1 MFSTLTVTTAPSVST
16 LTTLTQLKADLNLDD
31 SRDTFYTRVI
41 EICSDE
47 ISAYLRQGWDEDENM
62 SLGRAT
68 VSETFYDLAGA
79 KSLRLSRWPIAE
91 ITSIREG
98 TTTTSRL
105 LSGTDGAISSGD
117 NTFTSATGP
126 GENEFTDSYVGKTI
140 VVTGAGAA
148 GADLTT
154 TIASV
159 TSATEVE
166 LTAAASTTVSDASYT
181 VVNPAF
187 SSYIVKKQFGEIR
200 KISGTAL
207 TQFLT
212 DPVTVIYTCGWLMP
226 GEEGRTLP
234 KGIEDACILFARCK
248 IDQLEE
254 GEDFSGPLTGASIEG
269 VGSFQFGGGSSR
281 KGYGIPFEVRAM
293 LDRYMQPVFA

>member
-1 MFSTLTVTTAPSVST
+1 MFSTLTVTSAPSESK
-16 LTTLTQLKADLNLDD
+16 LTTLAQLKADLNLDD

-41 EICSDE
+41 ELCSDE

-68 VSETFYDLAGA
+68 VSETFYDIAGR
-79 KSLRLSRWPIAE
+79 KSLRVSRWPIAE

-98 TTTTSRL
+98 SSTTSRL
-105 LSGTDGAISSGD
+105 LSGSDGAITSGD

-126 GENEFTDSYVGKTI
+126 SENEFTDSYIGKTI
-140 VVTGAGAA
+140 VVSGAGAS
-148 GADLTT
+148 GANLTT

-159 TSATEVE
+159 TSATEIE
-166 LTAAASTTVSDASYT
+166 LTAAAGTTVSGASYT
-181 VVNPAF
+181 VVNPSF
-187 SSYIVKKQFGEIR
+187 SIYVVKKQFGEIR
-200 KISGTAL
+200 RISGSQLTA
-207 TQFLT
+207 FLT

-226 GEEGRTLP
+226 GETGRTLP
-234 KGIEDACILFARCK
+234 KGIEDACILFARSK

-269 VGSFQFGGGSSR
+269 VGSFQFGNRSMR
-281 KGYGIPFEVRAM
+281 KGYGIPFEVRAI